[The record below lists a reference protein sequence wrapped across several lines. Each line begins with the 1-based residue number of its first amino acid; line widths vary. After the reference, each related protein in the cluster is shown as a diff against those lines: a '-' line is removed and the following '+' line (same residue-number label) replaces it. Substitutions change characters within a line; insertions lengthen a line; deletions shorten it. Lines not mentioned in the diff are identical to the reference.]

1 MAVGFTGDD
10 DFEHSCQDLCTEFLT
25 LFKISSV
32 NIKMFFWENIKN
44 F

>member
-10 DFEHSCQDLCTEFLT
+10 DFKHSCQDLCTEFLT

-32 NIKMFFWENIKN
+32 NIKMFF
-44 F
+44 